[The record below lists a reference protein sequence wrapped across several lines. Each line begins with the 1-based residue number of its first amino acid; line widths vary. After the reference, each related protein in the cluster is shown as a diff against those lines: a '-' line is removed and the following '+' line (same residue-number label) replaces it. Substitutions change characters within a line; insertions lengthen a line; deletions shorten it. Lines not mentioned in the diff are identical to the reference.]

1 MSDDIHMNLNKK
13 SYFLIALVL
22 VLIIAG
28 ISIIFIYLFNQLP
41 IDGNNDGGG

>member
-1 MSDDIHMNLNKK
+1 MSDDIHMRLSKK

-28 ISIIFIYLFNQLP
+28 ISIIFIYIFNQLP

>member
-28 ISIIFIYLFNQLP
+28 ISIIVVYLINQLP
-41 IDGNNDGGG
+41 IDSNDGGG